1 MFKKLKKMEMVGRW
15 AWDNEKLPDEISQAN
30 SQDESEKMTAEDSLT
45 YKQGLA
51 ELERALAEDEAA
63 KAEQKK
69 AAADAAAAAQGS
81 APEKKGS
88 SIHWIPLVISGAVL
102 AGGTALAIVSDKKAK
117 DEKEAYDNE
126 LSYGNDGNYNDHK
139 DAARSSQRNRS
150 IGIGLAIAGG
160 VGVVLSFV
168 F

>member
-1 MFKKLKKMEMVGRW
+1 M
-15 AWDNEKLPDEISQAN
+15 
-30 SQDESEKMTAEDSLT
+30 
-45 YKQGLA
+45 
-51 ELERALAEDEAA
+51 
-63 KAEQKK
+63 
-69 AAADAAAAAQGS
+69 
-81 APEKKGS
+81 
-88 SIHWIPLVISGAVL
+88 
-102 AGGTALAIVSDKKAK
+102 SDKKAK

-126 LSYGNDGNYNDHK
+126 LSNGNDGNYNDHK